1 MGSDK
6 KRADNS
12 IDYNTERRSRLHLF
26 FFFLLFSSNETCRKY
41 LMHHLGFRDFTEMNI
56 KLLQPGFITK
66 QLVTLKLLIVWN
78 GNFHG

>member
-1 MGSDK
+1 
-6 KRADNS
+6 
-12 IDYNTERRSRLHLF
+12 
-26 FFFLLFSSNETCRKY
+26 
-41 LMHHLGFRDFTEMNI
+41 MHHLGFRDFTGMNI